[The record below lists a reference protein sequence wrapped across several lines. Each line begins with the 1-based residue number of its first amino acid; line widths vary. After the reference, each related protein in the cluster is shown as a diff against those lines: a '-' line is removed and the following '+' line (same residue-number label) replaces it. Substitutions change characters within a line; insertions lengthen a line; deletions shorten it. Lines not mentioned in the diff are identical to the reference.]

1 MSGFTAPM
9 CIDFFHG
16 RLNLPA
22 SYERNDLIIILTQIH
37 PSMAE
42 VLTSTEEVIQEDK
55 SFKRSLGLLDAT
67 MIVAGSMIGSGIF
80 IVSSDITRHV
90 GSAGWMLFVWLI
102 TGFMTITAA
111 MSYGELSSMYPK
123 AGGQYVYL
131 REAFNPLAG
140 FLYGWSFFTV
150 IQTATIA
157 AVGVAFSR
165 FTSYLIPAVGEG
177 NILWGIGNVNAAG
190 QMEYS
195 FSISAAQLLAIL
207 LIVFLTYTNTKGVK
221 GGKIIQTTFTSTKLV
236 ALFGLIILGF
246 LLTKN
251 SFWSANWATGFQSV
265 QDLGVGDAGKVPSG
279 WVPITGLVLVG
290 AIAASMTGSIFSSDA
305 WNNVTF
311 IAGEVKN
318 PKKNIGLSLFLGTL
332 IVTIIYVMAN
342 LMYLYVLPLD
352 SIAFAKNDRVA
363 VAASQQ
369 FLGNAGTYVI
379 AVLIMVSTFGC
390 NNGLILAGARVYYT
404 MAKDGLFF
412 KKTAE
417 LNRHAVPE
425 YALWVQ
431 CAVAC
436 VLCLSGKYNDLLT
449 MISFVVVI
457 FYALTILGIFVL
469 RRKKP
474 DMERPY
480 RAFGYPFLPVIYILL
495 AIAFCV
501 ALVFASPT
509 YSLGGLIIVLAG
521 IPIYF
526 VALARKKSGS

>member
-1 MSGFTAPM
+1 MS
-9 CIDFFHG
+9 
-16 RLNLPA
+16 
-22 SYERNDLIIILTQIH
+22 EK
-37 PSMAE
+37 
-42 VLTSTEEVIQEDK
+42 VLTPQQSVEEDS
-55 SFKRSLGLLDAT
+55 SFKRSLGLVDAT

-90 GSAGWMLFVWLI
+90 GSAGWLILVWLI

-111 MSYGELSSMYPK
+111 LSYGELSSMFPK

-140 FLYGWSFFTV
+140 FLYGWSFFAV

-165 FTSYLIPAVGEG
+165 FTSYLIPQVGESVVLADLG
-177 NILWGIGNVNAAG
+177 FVKV
-190 QMEYS
+190 
-195 FSISAAQLLAIL
+195 SAAQLLAIAT
-207 LIVFLTYTNTKGVK
+207 IVFLTYTNTKGVK
-221 GGKIIQTTFTSTKLV
+221 GGKIIQTTFTTTKLI

-246 LLTKN
+246 VLTKN
-251 SFWSANWATGFQSV
+251 NNWSANWSTGLNSV
-265 QDLGVGDAGKVPSG
+265 QDLGQTVGDTLQPTTWKSISG
-279 WVPITGLVLVG
+279 LLLVG

-318 PKKNIGLSLFLGTL
+318 PQRNIGLSLFLGTL
-332 IVTIIYVMAN
+332 IVTLIYVSAN

-352 SIAFAKNDRVA
+352 GIAFAKNDRVA
-363 VAASQQ
+363 VVAAEQ
-369 FLGNAGTYVI
+369 FLGTRVGPYVI
-379 AVLIMVSTFGC
+379 AVLIMISTFGC

-412 KKTAE
+412 KKTGT
-417 LNRHAVPE
+417 LNKHAVPE
-425 YALWVQ
+425 YALWIQ
-431 CAVAC
+431 CVVASI
-436 VLCLSGKYNDLLT
+436 LCLSGKYGDLLT

-457 FYALTILGIFVL
+457 FYALTIYGIFVL
-469 RRKKP
+469 RRKRP
-474 DMERPY
+474 DLPRPY
-480 RAFGYPFLPVIYILL
+480 KAVGYPVLPIIYILL

-501 ALVFASPT
+501 ALVSADPK
-509 YSLGGLIIVLAG
+509 YALYGLGIVLLG

-526 VALARKKSGS
+526 VALARQNKGN